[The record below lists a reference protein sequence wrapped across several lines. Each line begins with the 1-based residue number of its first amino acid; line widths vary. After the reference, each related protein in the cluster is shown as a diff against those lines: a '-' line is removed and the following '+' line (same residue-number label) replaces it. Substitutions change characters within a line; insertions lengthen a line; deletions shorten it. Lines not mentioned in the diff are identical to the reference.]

1 MIFDVFCLIL
11 LVLAIFNGL
20 RKGLVAAAFSL
31 LGFLLGL
38 FIAKHFSHMLGSWF
52 REHYQYEGKWIIIS
66 AFVVLFI
73 GTVLIM
79 KLIGKMIETALSLAL
94 LGWANKLGGII
105 FYLFFYTIL
114 LIVVLQYVL
123 NTWPETTNYLI
134 DSYCF
139 VYAQEI
145 ADMFMINNIL
155 FQNQ

>member
-1 MIFDVFCLIL
+1 MIFDVCCLIL

-38 FIAKHFSHMLGSWF
+38 FIAKHFSHMMGDWF

-73 GTVLIM
+73 GTILIM

-105 FYLFFYTIL
+105 FYLFLYTVL
-114 LIVVLQYVL
+114 LIVLVQYSL
-123 NTWPETTNYLI
+123 ETWPEINSYLN
-134 DSYCF
+134 DSSCF
-139 VYAQEI
+139 AYANKM
-145 ADMFMINNIL
+145 ADLLMINNLL